1 MTGLNDEIES
11 VRQREYIGRCR
22 EIIADRSK
30 KSGRPLYAIVCTFG
44 CQMNERDSEK
54 IMGSLM
60 EMGYERAS
68 SEEDADI
75 IIYNTCTV
83 RENADKRLYGRL
95 GVCKAYKQKNKDML
109 IALCGCM
116 MQEEHVVDKIR
127 KSYPYVDVLFGTH
140 NIFKFPELL
149 YTRLT
154 SDSQIIDIWK
164 DTDKIVEDLP
174 VRRKYSFK
182 TGINIMYG
190 CDNFCSYCIVPYV
203 RGRERSRDP
212 KEIIREAERAASD
225 GVAEVMLLGQNVN
238 SYGKGLDTDVTFAGL
253 LSEVAKVD
261 GIRRVRFMTSHP
273 KDLSP
278 ELIRVI
284 AENEKIARHIHL
296 PLQSGSDRILKE
308 MNRHYTKEQ
317 YIKLAGRIREEI
329 PDVSITSDI
338 IVGFPGETAD
348 DVDDTIDVI
357 EQVRFDGAFT
367 FEYSSR
373 TGTPAARMEQLD
385 KAFVQENF
393 DRVLSTVQRISK
405 EQAGRFEGRVMEVL
419 IEGEDE
425 KDASRYTGRISQNN
439 VVHFPKE
446 GFSLGD
452 FVNVSLDECCGFYYN
467 GRVIPRS
474 DDSCSITLA

>member
-1 MTGLNDEIES
+1 MTGLNDEKES
-11 VRQREYIGRCR
+11 ARQREYIEKCR
-22 EIIADRSK
+22 EIIAERSE
-30 KSGRPLYAIVCTFG
+30 KSGRPLSAIVCTFG

-60 EMGYERAS
+60 EMGYERAL

-154 SDSQIIDIWK
+154 GNSQIIDIWK
-164 DTDKIVEDLP
+164 DTDEIVEDLP
-174 VRRKYSFK
+174 TRRKYSFK

-212 KEIIREAERAASD
+212 KEIIREAEKAAAD
-225 GVAEVMLLGQNVN
+225 GVVEVMLLGQNVN
-238 SYGKGLDTDVTFAGL
+238 SYGKGLDTKVTFAEL
-253 LSEVAKVD
+253 LSEIAKVD
-261 GIRRVRFMTSHP
+261 GIGRVRFMTSHP

-278 ELIRVI
+278 ELIQVI
-284 AENEKIARHIHL
+284 AENKKVARQIHL
-296 PLQSGSDRILKE
+296 PLQSGSDRILKD

-317 YIKLAGRIREEI
+317 YIKLALKIREEI

-338 IVGFPGETAD
+338 IVGFPGETAA

-367 FEYSSR
+367 FEYSPR
-373 TGTPAARMEQLD
+373 TGTPAAKMKQLD

-393 DRVLSTVQRISK
+393 DRVLSAVQRISK

-439 VVHFPKE
+439 VVHFPKM

-452 FVNVSLDECCGFYYN
+452 FVNVSLDECMGFYYN
-467 GRVIPRS
+467 GKTAS
-474 DDSCSITLA
+474 GCLTDALC